1 MLKKIEIKYSVD
13 HFYEEKNID
22 TLVVSLRRSSGI
34 KGRIASF
41 IKVSLSSHTFHCVW
55 HSHTER
61 RICFTWQIRHNMY
74 MGLEKYLLSNTYIN
88 VCILLFFPPKNNVTG
103 TMINGRGNYP
113 LEVKEKCVMV

>member
-1 MLKKIEIKYSVD
+1 
-13 HFYEEKNID
+13 
-22 TLVVSLRRSSGI
+22 
-34 KGRIASF
+34 
-41 IKVSLSSHTFHCVW
+41 
-55 HSHTER
+55 
-61 RICFTWQIRHNMY
+61 MY

>member
-1 MLKKIEIKYSVD
+1 M
-13 HFYEEKNID
+13 
-22 TLVVSLRRSSGI
+22 VSLRRSSGI

-41 IKVSLSSHTFHCVW
+41 IKVSLKNW